1 MFSRVNVYF
10 NEKNFQFVELTAF
23 HYYLCRQLKGGGMEI
38 CMKEF
43 FESIE
48 PKIYKAIK
56 KDVKYILKK
65 IGNEKIY
72 SIALVTDE
80 DCVSL
85 YLAANTSEFLR
96 KKDLDILKFMKQYLS
111 EDEIRGVENGSYSL
125 TRWIPAEWGYSDG
138 KNSGLTKISRL
149 LFEQGVYL
157 NPTEYEMNKHLFFE
171 TITSVLKR
179 LIKENVFGSYT
190 NDITFFITLSDG
202 DGIYEIEN
210 YSAQQLNSAKV
221 YEKFLHRHKKNRMTT
236 DSPSKN

>member
-1 MFSRVNVYF
+1 
-10 NEKNFQFVELTAF
+10 
-23 HYYLCRQLKGGGMEI
+23 
-38 CMKEF
+38 MKDF
-43 FESIE
+43 FENIE
-48 PKIYKAIK
+48 PKIYNAVK
-56 KDVKYILKK
+56 KDMKYILKK

-80 DCVSL
+80 DCISV
-85 YLAANTSEFLR
+85 YLAANTLEFLR

-125 TRWIPAEWGYSDG
+125 TRWIPADWGYSDG
-138 KNSGLTKISRL
+138 KNSGLNKISRL
-149 LFEQGVYL
+149 LFEQET
-157 NPTEYEMNKHLFFE
+157 NNSTEYEKNKHLFFE

-210 YSAQQLNSAKV
+210 YSAQQLNSAKA
-221 YEKFLHRHKKNRMTT
+221 YEKFLHRHKKNRLTT

>member
-1 MFSRVNVYF
+1 
-10 NEKNFQFVELTAF
+10 
-23 HYYLCRQLKGGGMEI
+23 
-38 CMKEF
+38 MKDF

-48 PKIYKAIK
+48 PKIYKAIEE
-56 KDVKYILKK
+56 DMKYILKK

-85 YLAANTSEFLR
+85 YLAANTLEFLR
-96 KKDLDILKFMKQYLS
+96 KKDLDILKLMKQYLS

-125 TRWIPAEWGYSDG
+125 TKWIPAEWGYSDDG
-138 KNSGLTKISRL
+138 SGGLTKISRL
-149 LFEQGVYL
+149 LFEQEA
-157 NPTEYEMNKHLFFE
+157 NSPTEYEKDKHLFFE
-171 TITSVLKR
+171 TTTSVLKR
-179 LIKENVFGSYT
+179 LMKENVFGSYT

-210 YSAQQLNSAKV
+210 YSAQQLNSAEV
-221 YEKFLHRHKKNRMTT
+221 YEKFLHRHKKNRLTT

>member
-1 MFSRVNVYF
+1 
-10 NEKNFQFVELTAF
+10 
-23 HYYLCRQLKGGGMEI
+23 
-38 CMKEF
+38 MKDF

-56 KDVKYILKK
+56 KDIKYILKK

-85 YLAANTSEFLR
+85 YLAANTSESLR
-96 KKDLDILKFMKQYLS
+96 KRDLDNLKFMKQYLS

-125 TRWIPAEWGYSDG
+125 TRWIPAEWAYSDDES
-138 KNSGLTKISRL
+138 SGLTKISRL
-149 LFEQGVYL
+149 LLEREAN
-157 NPTEYEMNKHLFFE
+157 NPTEYEKNKHLFFE

-179 LIKENVFGSYT
+179 LMKENMFGSYT

-210 YSAQQLNSAKV
+210 HSAQQLNSAEV
-221 YEKFLHRHKKNRMTT
+221 YEKFLHRHERPDRFRFATENY
-236 DSPSKN
+236 